1 MMTVYELLDL
11 MASMEAHMAT
21 EFSLYLTI
29 ISAYLVVAYLAG
41 SKLTQAQARIA
52 SALMIFAAGGQ
63 TWALYVTTGRVME
76 YLALKQELSPL
87 TAYEKNFDV
96 NSYAW
101 VFILSCGILAAL
113 YFMWS
118 VRKRHAN

>member
-1 MMTVYELLDL
+1 MTVYEILDL

-21 EFSLYLTI
+21 QFSLYLTVI
-29 ISAYLVVAYLAG
+29 TAYLVVAYLAG
-41 SKLTQAQARIA
+41 SKLTGAQAWIA
-52 SALMIFAAGGQ
+52 SALMLFAAGGQ

-76 YLALKQELSPL
+76 YLALKQALLPL
-87 TAYEKNFDV
+87 TAYEQNFDV

-101 VFILSCGILAAL
+101 VFMLSCGILAAL

-118 VRKRHAN
+118 VRRRYAN